1 MEDQLE
7 KYHEYQILYN
17 AGVDMKERTIYLVGD
32 IDLGTVDTMVQ
43 AIGYFNS
50 EKNCP
55 DAYQRPIQIYI
66 NSLGGSDDLMMF
78 GYDAIIRSACEVQ
91 TIGSGM
97 VCSAA
102 TLLLVAGDKRA
113 CTENCLFMV
122 HKGSTTITGNEDEI
136 QAGAEIHKKVS
147 TQYWR
152 LLERHTT
159 LTAAKWLSLSKRKGE
174 VWIDAATMRKYGVVD
189 EVISSPRRTFEPLS
203 TRKMKI

>member
-1 MEDQLE
+1 MD
-7 KYHEYQILYN
+7 KYCEYQILYN
-17 AGVDMKERTIYLVGD
+17 AGVDVKERVIYLVGD

-43 AIGYFNS
+43 ALGYFNS
-50 EKNCP
+50 EKHCP
-55 DAYQRPIQIYI
+55 DSFQEPIQIYI

-78 GYDAIIRSACEVQ
+78 GYDAIIRSSCEVQ
-91 TIGSGM
+91 TIGSGV

-122 HKGSTTITGNEDEI
+122 HKGTTTITGNEDEI

-152 LLERHTT
+152 LLERHTN

-174 VWIDAATMRKYGVVD
+174 VWIDAAAMKQYDVVD
-189 EVISSPRRTFEPLS
+189 EVLTSPRRNFKPLS
-203 TRKMKI
+203 TRRMTI